1 MRQRFVIFATL
12 TLGLAACSSGA
23 AGNNGTAPPEDTG
36 TVDTGVVDSAKPD
49 TATAIDSSTTDTAI
63 DDTSSG
69 DTATADTTTADTMVA
84 DTADT
89 ATTDTTTEDTA
100 DTATVD
106 TGTDTGVDSADTCV
120 ASTEICNGVDDDCD
134 GTVDN
139 GCPASINVTT
149 PESTLTGY
157 GNVSGGTAA
166 SDTCPAGSALVGINV
181 RTNAYLRQIQ
191 GICAPITVVENTSA
205 TPYTYTIGSGTET
218 TLTVRGPNSGGS
230 STAKCP
236 AGSFVVRV
244 AARSGALVDQLTLGC
259 APLTIAGS
267 PGSFTLSRGTI
278 TDLAA
283 VGGSGGTAQAA
294 STCTGTQVVNKLN
307 VRTGDGL
314 DYVQL
319 ACATPVVVAK

>member
-1 MRQRFVIFATL
+1 MPGPT
-12 TLGLAACSSGA
+12 
-23 AGNNGTAPPEDTG
+23 EDTG
-36 TVDTGVVDSAKPD
+36 TIDTGVVDSSKPD
-49 TATAIDSSTTDTAI
+49 TTTTDSGTTDTAI
-63 DDTSSG
+63 EDTSSA
-69 DTATADTTTADTMVA
+69 DTATADTMVA

-89 ATTDTTTEDTA
+89 AADTAAADTA
-100 DTATVD
+100 DTATDDTATVD
-106 TGTDTGVDSADTCV
+106 SGTDTGVDSADTCV
-120 ASTEICNGVDDDCD
+120 SSTEICNGVDDDCD
-134 GTVDN
+134 GTIDD

-181 RTNAYLRQIQ
+181 RTNSYLRQIQ
-191 GICAPITVVENTSA
+191 GICAPLTIVENTSA

-259 APLTIAGS
+259 APLTISGS

-283 VGGSGGTAQAA
+283 VGGSGGSAQAA